1 MFNKEFII
9 LDSESTFVFFF
20 RVPLFWLSPMT
31 SGRNDVDFRAS
42 REETILA
49 LDYFTLNRFIS
60 S

>member
-1 MFNKEFII
+1 MFNEEFII

-31 SGRNDVDFRAS
+31 SGPNDLNFRAS

-49 LDYFTLNRFIS
+49 LKYFILNRVIS